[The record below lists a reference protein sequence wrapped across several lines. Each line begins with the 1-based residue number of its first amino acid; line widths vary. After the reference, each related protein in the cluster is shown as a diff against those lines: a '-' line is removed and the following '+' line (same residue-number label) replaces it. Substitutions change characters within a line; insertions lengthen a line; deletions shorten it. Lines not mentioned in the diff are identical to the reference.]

1 MLFKRKPKPLPPRK
15 PTMVCVTSSA
25 NAFPYMSF
33 NEIAENINHQRE
45 LTEYRYTIK

>member
-1 MLFKRKPKPLPPRK
+1 MLFKRKPKPLPPSK

-25 NAFPYMSF
+25 NSFPYLTF
-33 NEIAENINHQRE
+33 NEIAENMNHHKE